1 MLKSKP
7 LEAIQ
12 PVAKVINYFTFAYS
26 LRTLITVDLIS
37 EFVSK
42 QLSDSMEH
50 QQVLPI
56 YPPTAHIIYVNSR
69 SSIKVAMK

>member
-12 PVAKVINYFTFAYS
+12 PVAKVINYFIFAYS
-26 LRTLITVDLIS
+26 LRTLTVDLIS

-56 YPPTAHIIYVNSR
+56 YPPTARIIYVNNS
-69 SSIKVAMK
+69 